1 MQAIDFHTHTH
12 PTAETGVAFQQR
24 WGLAEPARNGTVPE
38 LFGIM
43 DRAGISRTLIVPW
56 MPAQDIVDEILAERS
71 GGTPSHADRER
82 AEREV
87 VERWIALN
95 QWAVDA
101 VAEHPDRLMC
111 LVGLD
116 PVLMDANTLRREAAD
131 KLAQGAIG
139 LKIAPMFLRV
149 PANDEAM
156 NVFYEAAR
164 EHGVF
169 VLSQAGAGGWMG
181 APAWGHPE
189 HFEDVLRSFPEVD
202 IQLAHLGIG
211 AEEEVARLT
220 GRYPN
225 LYADCSTRLHLFG
238 QPGQWSLDEAATWFR
253 RIGIDRVIFGTNY
266 PMNDPVEYVKV
277 IQAMPL
283 TDEERGKILVENAQ
297 GLIDRSAA

>member
-1 MQAIDFHTHTH
+1 
-12 PTAETGVAFQQR
+12 
-24 WGLAEPARNGTVPE
+24 
-38 LFGIM
+38 
-43 DRAGISRTLIVPW
+43 
-56 MPAQDIVDEILAERS
+56 
-71 GGTPSHADRER
+71 
-82 AEREV
+82 
-87 VERWIALN
+87 
-95 QWAVDA
+95 
-101 VAEHPDRLMC
+101 
-111 LVGLD
+111 
-116 PVLMDANTLRREAAD
+116 
-131 KLAQGAIG
+131 
-139 LKIAPMFLRV
+139 
-149 PANDEAM
+149 
-156 NVFYEAAR
+156 
-164 EHGVF
+164 
-169 VLSQAGAGGWMG
+169 MG

-202 IQLAHLGIG
+202 IQLAHLGVG

-283 TDEERGKILVENAQ
+283 TDEERSKILFRNAQ